1 LRLSP
6 RLVRVLGTRVGRIF
20 LVGALLTVMAGC
32 GTHSDAAPPGL
43 NAEAP
48 ASTDPFPVAELEGE
62 DSGLAAAP
70 SPTPSKKPK
79 PVSTV
84 KAGGDTGGAKAN
96 TNDGVPNLGNGSFT
110 KAGGGTGV
118 VGSADAGTL
127 VKYQVEMENGITWG
141 SFPAWTTDSLAAEV
155 DRSVASPLGWTM
167 SGTHPVTYNLGNT
180 HISGASWKFQRVS
193 DGNYNVVLRLA
204 TPGTVDKLCKAQGV
218 TTQGIYS
225 CRYGKT
231 ILLNLRR
238 WLKGID
244 GQPNVDFHSE
254 TVLHEMGHFLGFD
267 HMKCPGS
274 GKAAPVMQTQTIA
287 LNGCTPNAFPFTDD
301 GTFVQGPWASS

>member
-1 LRLSP
+1 MG
-6 RLVRVLGTRVGRIF
+6 RVV
-20 LVGALLTVMAGC
+20 LVGALLTGLAGLAGC
-32 GTHSDAAPPGL
+32 AKNAESAPPGAA
-43 NAEAP
+43 AEVP
-48 ASTDPFPVAELEGE
+48 ASTDPFPVAQLEGE
-62 DSGLAAAP
+62 DSGLGAAP
-70 SPTPSKKPK
+70 SQSPSPTKKASPK
-79 PVSTV
+79 PVTTV
-84 KAGGDTGGAKAN
+84 KAGGDTGGGKAN
-96 TNDGVPNLGNGSFT
+96 TNDGVPNLGNGTFS
-110 KAGGGTGV
+110 KAGGGTDV
-118 VGSADAGTL
+118 VGSADAATM

-141 SFPAWTTDSLAAEV
+141 NNTVWTTDSLAKEV
-155 DRSVASPLGWTM
+155 DRAIAAPQGWTM
-167 SGTHPVTYNLGNT
+167 SAAHPVTYNLGQT
-180 HISGASWKFQRVS
+180 HINGATWKFQRVS

-244 GQPNVDFHSE
+244 GQAGIDFHAE

-274 GKAAPVMQTQTIA
+274 GQVAPVMQTQTIA
-287 LNGCTPNAFPFTDD
+287 LNGCTPNAFPFTSD
-301 GTFVQGPWASS
+301 GTFVQGPWAAS

>member
-1 LRLSP
+1 M
-6 RLVRVLGTRVGRIF
+6 LGTRVGRM
-20 LVGALLTVMAGC
+20 LLAAVLLTGVAGMSGC
-32 GTHSDAAPPGL
+32 GKSAESSPPGDV
-43 NAEAP
+43 AEAP

-70 SPTPSKKPK
+70 SPTPSKKPSPK
-79 PVSTV
+79 PISTV
-84 KAGGDTGGAKAN
+84 KAGGDTGGGKVN
-96 TNDGVPNLGNGSFT
+96 TNDGVPNLGSGTFT
-110 KAGGGTGV
+110 KAAGGTGV
-118 VGSADAGTL
+118 VGSADAATL

-141 SFPAWTTDSLAAEV
+141 ANPVWTTGSLADEV
-155 DRSVASPLGWTM
+155 DRAIASPLGWTM
-167 SGTHPVTYNLGNT
+167 SAAHPVTYNLGQT
-180 HISGASWKFQRVS
+180 HINGASWKFQRVS

-204 TPGTVDKLCKAQGV
+204 TPGTVDKLCKAVGV

-244 GQPNVDFHSE
+244 GQAGVDFHAE

-274 GKAAPVMQTQTIA
+274 GQAAPVMQTQTIA
-287 LNGCTPNAFPFTDD
+287 LNGCKPNAFPFAED